1 MDNENEKMEQNA
13 EENGFTMD
21 NLEPDEEMEDASGI
35 EDLVIEEAENVSAEN
50 LEEIILEEESQEPPK
65 ALGLSFRERS
75 ERKRLR
81 EQRKK
86 RAAFNPKR
94 IVAGVM
100 VAILF
105 IAICTVVVKKYAPS
119 KNVMELTEYYKVADD
134 EVMIVLHDEI
144 EEEKGIY
151 ENGHIYLPYELVVG
165 GINKRFYFDSKENI
179 LSFTNATE
187 IIRAEVG
194 AKEYYI
200 NKSKTTLDYPIVK
213 TNGEAVYICL
223 DYIKLFSNV
232 EYEFFES
239 PNRVV
244 VEAGWGNTYSYYS
257 VNKSTKLRFAQSIKS
272 DVLAPLEESDV
283 LRVVDTEDELLEG
296 YAKVMTK
303 DGVIGFVQTKYL
315 SDVYE
320 EKLTND
326 YKEESYPHISKEET
340 INLVWHQVTSQAANN
355 NLLSAISN
363 TKGVNCISPTWFSIL
378 NNDGELSS
386 LASENYVKRAHD
398 NGLEVW
404 ALCDDFRARTDEI
417 DLATVLGNTTSRDK
431 LVNGLIANAIQ
442 YNLDGINIDFEYIS
456 KKSAS
461 AYLEFLR
468 ELSVKCRNNG
478 IVLSVDTYVPSEY
491 TAYYDREEQGKIVD
505 YVIVMAYDEHYA
517 GSEESGSVASIGFV
531 EEAVNNIVKMVD
543 PSQVIIAMPFYCRQW
558 REQTTDGET
567 KVSSVAYGM
576 EQAAN
581 VLKQNGVEP
590 VWDDETG
597 QYYGEFESG
606 DSVYKIW
613 LEDDKSIELKLKTIF
628 KERKQGKVAGVASWK
643 LGLQKKSV
651 WNVIKKYTN

>member
-1 MDNENEKMEQNA
+1 MDNENEKMEQNT
-13 EENGFTMD
+13 EENGFIME
-21 NLEPDEEMEDASGI
+21 NLEPDKEAEDA
-35 EDLVIEEAENVSAEN
+35 LVKDEADN
-50 LEEIILEEESQEPPK
+50 EEIIDKIIEKTEDETQEPVK
-65 ALGLSFRERS
+65 EQRLSFRERS

-81 EQRKK
+81 EQRRK
-86 RAAFNPKR
+86 RNGFEPKR
-94 IVAGVM
+94 IIAGVI

-105 IAICTVVVKKYAPS
+105 ITICTVAVKKYAPS
-119 KNVMELTEYYKVADD
+119 KTVMELTDYYKVKKD

-144 EEEKGIY
+144 AEEKGIY
-151 ENGHIYLPYELVVG
+151 EDGHIYLPYNLVVE
-165 GINKRFYFDSKENI
+165 GINKRFYFDSEENI

-187 IIRAEVG
+187 IIRTEVG
-194 AKEYYI
+194 ATEYYI
-200 NKSKTTLDYPIVK
+200 NKSKNTLEYPIVK

-232 EYEFFES
+232 EYEFYKS

-244 VEAGWGNTYSYYS
+244 VEAGWGNMYSYYS
-257 VNKSTKLRFAQSIKS
+257 VNKSTKLRYAQSIKS
-272 DVLAPLEESDV
+272 DVLASLEESDV

-296 YAKVMTK
+296 YAKAMTK
-303 DGVIGFVQTKYL
+303 DGVVGFVQTKYL

-320 EKLTND
+320 EKLEND
-326 YKEESYPHISKEET
+326 YKEETYPHISKDET
-340 INLVWHQVTSQAANN
+340 INLVWHQITSQAANN
-355 NLLSAISN
+355 NLLNAISN
-363 TKGVNCISPTWFSIL
+363 TKGVNCISPTWFSIKD
-378 NNDGELSS
+378 NNGSLYS
-386 LASENYVKRAHD
+386 LASETYVKHAHD

-431 LVNGLIANAIQ
+431 LVNGLLANAIQ

-478 IVLSVDTYVPSEY
+478 IVLSVDSYVPSEY
-491 TAYYDREEQGKIVD
+491 TEFYDREEQGKIVD

-517 GSEESGSVASIGFV
+517 GSEVSGSVASIGFV
-531 EEAVNNIVKMVD
+531 EEAVDNIVKMVD

-558 REQTTDGET
+558 REQATDSGT

-576 EQAAN
+576 DQAAGI
-581 VLKQNGVEP
+581 LKQNGVKP

-613 LEDDKSIELKLKTIF
+613 LEDEKSIELKLKTIF

-643 LGLQKKSV
+643 LGLQRKSV

>member
-1 MDNENEKMEQNA
+1 MDNENEKMEQNT
-13 EENGFTMD
+13 EETGFIMD
-21 NLEPDEEMEDASGI
+21 NIEPEEEIENVPVIEKTKNEEKIEEI
-35 EDLVIEEAENVSAEN
+35 ED
-50 LEEIILEEESQEPPK
+50 ESQK
-65 ALGLSFRERS
+65 SRGTTRLSFRERS
-75 ERKRLR
+75 ERKRVR
-81 EQRKK
+81 EQRRK
-86 RAAFNPKR
+86 RKGLNPQR
-94 IVAGVM
+94 MIASVIVAV
-100 VAILF
+100 LF
-105 IAICTVVVKKYAPS
+105 IAICTVAVKKYAPS
-119 KNVMELTEYYKVADD
+119 KKVMKLTDYYKVAKD
-134 EVMIVLHDEI
+134 EVMVVLHDEI

-151 ENGHIYLPYELVVG
+151 EDGHIYLPYDLVVS

-187 IIRAEVG
+187 IIRTEVG

-200 NKSKTTLDYPIVK
+200 NKSKTTLDYQIVK
-213 TNGEAVYICL
+213 TNGDAVYICL
-223 DYIKLFSNV
+223 DFIKLFSNV
-232 EYEFFES
+232 EFEFYES

-244 VEAGWGNTYSYYS
+244 VEAGWGNMYSYYS

-272 DVLAPLEESDV
+272 DILKPLEESDV

-303 DGVIGFVQTKYL
+303 DGVIGFAQTKYL

-320 EKLTND
+320 EKMEND
-326 YKEESYPHISKEET
+326 YKEETYPHISKDET

-355 NLLSAISN
+355 NLLNSIAN

-386 LASENYVKRAHD
+386 LASETYVKQAHD

-404 ALCDDFRARTDEI
+404 ALCDDFKARTDEI

-431 LVNGLIANAIQ
+431 LVNGLLANAIQ

-456 KKSAS
+456 EKTAP

-478 IVLSVDTYVPSEY
+478 IVLSVDSYVPSEY

-505 YVIVMAYDEHYA
+505 YVVVMAYDEHYA

-531 EEAVNNIVKMVD
+531 EEAVDNIVKMVE

-567 KVSSVAYGM
+567 KVSSIAYGM

-581 VLKQNGVEP
+581 VLKQNGVNP

-613 LEDDKSIELKLKTIF
+613 LEDDKSIELKLKAIF

-643 LGLQKKSV
+643 LGLQKRSV

>member
-1 MDNENEKMEQNA
+1 MDNENEKLEQNT
-13 EENGFTMD
+13 EENGFIMD
-21 NLEPDEEMEDASGI
+21 NLEPDNEADVSSI
-35 EDLVIEEAENVSAEN
+35 LEEAENEN
-50 LEEIILEEESQEPPK
+50 IQKEESKDEHQEPSDVSRM
-65 ALGLSFRERS
+65 SFRERS
-75 ERKRLR
+75 KRKRLR

-86 RAAFNPKR
+86 RSGFDPKR
-94 IVAGVM
+94 IIVGVII
-100 VAILF
+100 AILF
-105 IAICTVVVKKYAPS
+105 ITVCTVAVKKYAPS
-119 KNVMELTEYYKVADD
+119 KKVMELTDYYEVAKD
-134 EVMIVLHDEI
+134 EVMILLHDEI
-144 EEEKGIY
+144 AEEKGIY
-151 ENGHIYLPYELVVG
+151 EDGHIYLPYNLIVDE
-165 GINKRFYFDSKENI
+165 INKRFYFDSKENI

-187 IIRAEVG
+187 IIRTEVG

-232 EYEFFES
+232 EYEFYKS
-239 PNRVV
+239 PNRVM
-244 VEAGWGNTYSYYS
+244 VEAGWGNKYSYYS
-257 VNKSTKLRFAQSIKS
+257 VNKSTKLRYSQSIKS
-272 DVLAPLEESDV
+272 DILAPLEESDV

-303 DGVIGFVQTKYL
+303 DGVVGYAQTKYL

-326 YKEESYPHISKEET
+326 YKEVTYPHISKDET
-340 INLVWHQVTSQAANN
+340 INLVWHQVTSQAAND
-355 NLLSAISN
+355 NLLDAISN

-378 NNDGELSS
+378 SNDGQLSS

-404 ALCDDFRARTDEI
+404 ALCDDFRAHTDEI

-442 YNLDGINIDFEYIS
+442 YNLDGINIDFEYITA
-456 KKSAS
+456 KTAS

-478 IVLSVDTYVPSEY
+478 IVLSVDSYVPSEY

-531 EEAVNNIVKMVD
+531 EDAVNNIVKMVD

-576 EQAAN
+576 DQAAN
-581 VLKQNGVEP
+581 VLKQNGVTT

-613 LEDDKSIELKLKTIF
+613 LEDEKSIELKLKTIF

-643 LGLQKKSV
+643 LGLQKRSI

>member
-1 MDNENEKMEQNA
+1 MEQNT
-13 EENGFTMD
+13 EENGFIMD
-21 NLEPDEEMEDASGI
+21 NVEPDKG
-35 EDLVIEEAENVSAEN
+35 IEEASITGKAEN
-50 LEEIILEEESQEPPK
+50 EELVENIGDEIQKPVRE
-65 ALGLSFRERS
+65 AGMSFRERS
-75 ERKRLR
+75 KRKRQS
-81 EQRKK
+81 EQRRK
-86 RAAFNPKR
+86 RKGVHPKR
-94 IVAGVM
+94 IIAGVIIF
-100 VAILF
+100 VLF
-105 IAICTVVVKKYAPS
+105 IAICTVAVKKYAPS
-119 KNVMELTEYYKVADD
+119 KNVMELTNYYKVAKD

-144 EEEKGIY
+144 AEEKGIY
-151 ENGHIYLPYELVVG
+151 EDGHIYMPYNLVVNQ
-165 GINKRFYFDSKENI
+165 INKRFFFDSKENI

-187 IIRAEVG
+187 IIRTEVG
-194 AKEYYI
+194 AKEYYV
-200 NKSKTTLDYPIVK
+200 NKSKTALDYQIVK

-232 EYEFFES
+232 EYEFYKS
-239 PNRVV
+239 PNRIV
-244 VEAGWGNTYSYYS
+244 VETGWGNMYSYYS
-257 VNKSTKLRFAQSIKS
+257 VNKSTKLRYAQSVKS
-272 DVLAPLEESDV
+272 DILAALEESDI
-283 LRVVDTEDELLEG
+283 LRVVETEDELLEG

-303 DGVIGFVQTKYL
+303 DGVVGFVQTKYL

-326 YKEESYPHISKEET
+326 YKEEAYPHISKDET
-340 INLVWHQVTSQAANN
+340 INLVWHQVTTKDANN
-355 NLLSAISN
+355 NLLDAISN
-363 TKGVNCISPTWFSIL
+363 TKSVNCISPTWFSIL

-386 LASENYVKRAHD
+386 LASETYVKRAHD
-398 NGLEVW
+398 NGLEIW

-417 DLATVLGNTTSRDK
+417 DLATVLGNTTSRDR

-456 KKSAS
+456 QKTAS

-478 IVLSVDTYVPSEY
+478 IVLSVDSYVPSEY
-491 TAYYDREEQGKIVD
+491 TKYYDREEQGKIVD

-543 PSQVIIAMPFYCRQW
+543 PSKVIIAMPFYCRQW
-558 REQTTDGET
+558 REQTTDSGT

-581 VLKQNGVEP
+581 VLKQNGVKP

-613 LEDDKSIELKLKTIF
+613 LEDEKSIELKLKTIF

-643 LGLQKKSV
+643 LGLQKKSI
-651 WNVIKKYTN
+651 WDVIKKYTN